1 MIPTRALVLLAM
13 VPLSLGVI
21 SVAAPAGYA
30 FLQIATADDV
40 DTATMWSE
48 AARRIVEKYDTIGRP
63 PAVIDITAHAH
74 VFGRPYGAI
83 EFRAAIE
90 AVMNVDWVWMTTH
103 QELAA
108 AVHAG

>member
-1 MIPTRALVLLAM
+1 MEINDLPIYMRYGNPPQV
-13 VPLSLGVI
+13 
-21 SVAAPAGYA
+21 Y
-30 FLQIATADDV
+30 
-40 DTATMWSE
+40 SE
-48 AARRIVEKYDTIGRP
+48 TLKRIVDKYDSIGRP

-90 AVMNVDWVWMTTH
+90 SVMNVDWVWMTTH

-108 AVHAG
+108 AVSAE